1 MKSGK
6 EEIYSVK
13 VKHSAQERFDKRY
26 GKTCGKIKTAIKIT
40 VCRKSMFFQKKCLF
54 SIPNPKP
61 LPRGKGLYYWGYR
74 PVQARTLAVSRTKS
88 LHDAVTQMADDLY
101 GGSAPKQGRFGCLPK
116 VLHDAKPT

>member
-1 MKSGK
+1 MKSVK

-54 SIPNPKP
+54 SIPIPKP
-61 LPRGKGLYYWGYR
+61 LPRGEWLCMLG
-74 PVQARTLAVSRTKS
+74 
-88 LHDAVTQMADDLY
+88 
-101 GGSAPKQGRFGCLPK
+101 
-116 VLHDAKPT
+116 